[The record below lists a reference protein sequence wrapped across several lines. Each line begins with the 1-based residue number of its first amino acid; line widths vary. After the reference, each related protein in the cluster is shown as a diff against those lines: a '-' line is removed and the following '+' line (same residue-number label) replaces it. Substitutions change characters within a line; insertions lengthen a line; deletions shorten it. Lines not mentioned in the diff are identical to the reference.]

1 MRLLKSAFS
10 LVLGAGAVSILAET
24 VPQLAQNAGVVYL
37 IFLFAAWLTV
47 YCATKH
53 KKLNYFSESLET
65 VKEYIVLSSGE
76 LGRKEFRLQDHPS
89 FTELLREGDTV
100 TYTDAS
106 GVLLI
111 TKLVTVRRAN
121 DGSANPYLLLVS
133 CAVVA
138 LAGLF
143 GCELFRL
150 WTRPGGPPRFLLT
163 RAVLNGRGVLPTL
176 ERLSERLKDLRL
188 PQRTGDLRRLLYALK
203 NAIDGTRLDLCVTR
217 LRGSLTFGEAW
228 SILRGNL
235 GRAVQ
240 WAEKLE
246 EMVVTCLS

>member
-24 VPQLAQNAGVVYL
+24 LPQLAQNAGMVYL

-47 YCATKH
+47 YCTTKH
-53 KKLNYFSESLET
+53 KKLNYFSEPLET

-76 LGRKEFRLQDHPS
+76 LERREFHLRDHPG
-89 FTELLREGDTV
+89 FTELLRQDDTV

-106 GVLLI
+106 GVMLN

-121 DGSANPYLLLVS
+121 DGFENPYLLLVS

-138 LAGLF
+138 MAGLF

-163 RAVLNGRGVLPTL
+163 RAMLNGRGILPAL
-176 ERLSERLKDLRL
+176 ERLPERLKDLRL
-188 PQRTGDLRRLLYALK
+188 PRRTGDLRRLLYALK
-203 NAIDGTRLDLCVTR
+203 NAIDGMRLDLCVAR

-228 SILRGNL
+228 SVLRGNFD
-235 GRAVQ
+235 RAVQ

-246 EMVVTCLS
+246 ELIVTCLS